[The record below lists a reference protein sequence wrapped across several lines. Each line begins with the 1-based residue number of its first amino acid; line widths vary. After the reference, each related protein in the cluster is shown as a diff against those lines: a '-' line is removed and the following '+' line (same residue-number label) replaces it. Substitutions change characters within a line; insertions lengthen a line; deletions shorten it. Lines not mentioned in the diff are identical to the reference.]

1 MEGNCSE
8 IKKLFAEND
17 KTIVIDGEKK
27 KQTLEQIRTNM
38 QGNASSVQKSKWQI
52 LKIQI
57 CYMDK
62 AILLMHLTVCI
73 GFVLLGKWQFWERSS
88 TIFACVLGALSLIE
102 VSHMF
107 FSGMTEVEESCYFNV
122 RQIVVFRMACS
133 GIISLAALL
142 AALVTAGGEEGVPVM
157 EMGLYMLVPFVFT
170 ECVCM
175 TVMITESGRRNK
187 VVLIAAGIFSVLFW
201 SVLSCVPHLYEA
213 SATAFWG
220 LAFFAGMGISAI
232 QTKRFFRALEKGEIL
247 CVD

>member
-27 KQTLEQIRTNM
+27 KQALEQIRTNM

-142 AALVTAGGEEGVPVM
+142 ADSRRRRGCASYGNGAIYAGAV
-157 EMGLYMLVPFVFT
+157 
-170 ECVCM
+170 CVYRMRLHDCNDYR
-175 TVMITESGRRNK
+175 EWQK
-187 VVLIAAGIFSVLFW
+187 
-201 SVLSCVPHLYEA
+201 
-213 SATAFWG
+213 
-220 LAFFAGMGISAI
+220 
-232 QTKRFFRALEKGEIL
+232 K
-247 CVD
+247 